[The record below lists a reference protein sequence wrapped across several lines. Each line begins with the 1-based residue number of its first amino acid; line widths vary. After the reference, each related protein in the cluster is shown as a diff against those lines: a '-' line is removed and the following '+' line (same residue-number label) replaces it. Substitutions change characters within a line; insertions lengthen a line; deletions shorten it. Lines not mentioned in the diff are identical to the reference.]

1 MTLIL
6 ALIVPAICSVYINP
20 WIVDMV
26 GDNTFL
32 MLSSE
37 MLANLLM
44 WAVLI
49 GFMVILGG
57 TMVLRLCGVFGV
69 IGLIFAYWL
78 LGDVTKAIIPIIMLL
93 ISLGITMLLK
103 RRKEKKKGA
112 EPKKESSRSFL
123 FLPQTISLK
132 VASCFV

>member
-6 ALIVPAICSVYINP
+6 ALVVPAICSIYINP
-20 WIVDMV
+20 WIVETV

-49 GFMVILGG
+49 GFMVLLGG

-93 ISLGITMLLK
+93 ISLGITMWLK

-112 EPKKESSRSFL
+112 EGAKKEGSRSLLLL
-123 FLPQTISLK
+123 FQT
-132 VASCFV
+132 A

>member
-6 ALIVPAICSVYINP
+6 ALIVPAVCSIYINP

-49 GFMVILGG
+49 GFMVLLGG

-78 LGDVTKAIIPIIMLL
+78 LGDVTKAIVPIIMLL
-93 ISLGITMLLK
+93 ISLGITMWLK

-112 EPKKESSRSFL
+112 DAGAKKESSRSLLPL
-123 FLPQTISLK
+123 FKTI
-132 VASCFV
+132 